1 MILHHHRMVILPY
14 KVRDKMKKFLSILTL
29 LISLPSFSVPMDAS
43 ALRLKVYKMAVST
56 SPNCSSPVT
65 VFETSSPSYVDFK
78 GAPNLGNGNLA
89 DGTYPCVIIEFSDNI
104 KLTPSANGALCSV
117 SSEVT
122 NDVCR
127 CYDQNSDGDCDDVG
141 ENTTSTLIDG
151 STATCTSGDDRVAM
165 YLSTASSATT
175 QSDAFNPP
183 GCNTVGC
190 DNDTGFNLASP
201 LVVAGTVVGK
211 FVVNTDDKVCD
222 GDDGWSGVGD
232 CSTTGNVCSCESD
245 TQCNML
251 PPLFSFEQQ

>member
-1 MILHHHRMVILPY
+1 
-14 KVRDKMKKFLSILTL
+14 MKKFLSILTL
-29 LISLPSFSVPMDAS
+29 LISLPSFSAPMDAN

-104 KLTPSANGALCSV
+104 KVTPSANGASFCSV

-127 CYDQNSDGDCDDVG
+127 CDYNGNGNCSDEG
-141 ENTTSTLIDG
+141 ESTITSTLIDG
-151 STATCTSGDDRVAM
+151 STVTCTSGDDRVAM

-190 DNDTGFNLASP
+190 DNNTGFNLASP
-201 LVVAGTVVGK
+201 LVVAGTAVGK

-222 GDDGWSGVGD
+222 GDDGWSAGGGGD
-232 CSTTGNVCSCESD
+232 CSTSPNACHCENN

>member
-1 MILHHHRMVILPY
+1 MVILPY

-29 LISLPSFSVPMDAS
+29 LISLPSFSAPMDAN

-104 KLTPSANGALCSV
+104 KVTPSANGASFCSV

-127 CYDQNSDGDCDDVG
+127 CDYNGNGNCSDEG
-141 ENTTSTLIDG
+141 ESTITSTLIDG
-151 STATCTSGDDRVAM
+151 STVTCTSGDDRVAM

-190 DNDTGFNLASP
+190 DNNTGFNLASP
-201 LVVAGTVVGK
+201 LVVAGTAVGK

-222 GDDGWSGVGD
+222 GDDGWSAGGGGD
-232 CSTTGNVCSCESD
+232 CSTSPNACHCENN

>member
-29 LISLPSFSVPMDAS
+29 LISLPSFSAPMDAN

-104 KLTPSANGALCSV
+104 KVTPSANGASFCSV

-122 NDVCR
+122 NDVCN
-127 CYDQNSDGDCDDVG
+127 CDYDGDGNCSDPG
-141 ENTTSTLIDG
+141 ESTISSTLIDG

-190 DNDTGFNLASP
+190 DNDTGFSLASP
-201 LVVAGTVVGK
+201 LVVAGTAVGK
-211 FVVNTDDKVCD
+211 FVVNTDGKVCD
-222 GDDGWSGVGD
+222 GNDGGSGV
-232 CSTTGNVCSCESD
+232 CSGESN
-245 TQCNML
+245 TRCNML